1 MVPVFELV
9 WSCAE
14 ILSMIGRRASF
25 SDRKTILQKNSQ
37 RAKSSDNT
45 RRGRNHFTFI
55 CLATPHPRR
64 CLSWFLGATPFRM
77 YSLFQINSKN
87 FHPYLWQFP
96 NSRELHFTREHMLV
110 VKIFG
115 TTHLAGWMSIC
126 LWLWKWGG
134 GLGSFQQVVPY
145 WSTVGNREVE
155 CAPCSKNGK
164 KVVPLEQQTWFRV
177 GQENPNPQGKRMAHF
192 EPNVCSRE
200 KIRQDLILYCHCKI
214 LNVYIV
220 IWYHVLC
227 ESSRHP
233 DYWQISSSSC
243 DNLLSTELLVV
254 YERQKEG
261 RK

>member
-55 CLATPHPRR
+55 CLATPHHRR
-64 CLSWFLGATPFRM
+64 YLSWFLGATSFRM
-77 YSLFQINSKN
+77 YSLFQINSKI
-87 FHPYLWQFP
+87 FHNYLRQFP
-96 NSRELHFTREHMLV
+96 IKLKRTSFYSWTYAWRLDL
-110 VKIFG
+110 IFG
-115 TTHLAGWMSIC
+115 TTDLAGWMPVC

-134 GLGSFQQVVPY
+134 GLGSFQEVVPY

-192 EPNVCSRE
+192 GPNVCSRKKNKTRPNPILSLQNFE
-200 KIRQDLILYCHCKI
+200 GIYCDLILCPLWK
-214 LNVYIV
+214 LQAP
-220 IWYHVLC
+220 W
-227 ESSRHP
+227 
-233 DYWQISSSSC
+233 
-243 DNLLSTELLVV
+243 LLANSF
-254 YERQKEG
+254 K
-261 RK
+261 